1 MKDPIELR
9 REFHRHPEPGWTEF
23 RTTVRIIEELQTLGI
38 PVRWGREIHDP
49 GRMLGLP
56 AAERLEGCWQRALE
70 ETGREDLLSPMRGG
84 FTGCI
89 AEIEGAAPGPLTVL
103 RVDIDCCEVAESAS
117 GEHRPAREGFSS
129 CYPNCMHACGHD
141 AHAAIGLGAA
151 AELWAR
157 REELAGTVRLIFQ
170 SAEEG
175 LRGAASMT
183 AAGAVAGADRLFGL
197 HVGIVPGPVGR
208 VAVSA
213 KGFLSST
220 KLDAIFHGRSAHAGI
235 CPEEGR
241 NALAAGARAT
251 LELLEIPQK
260 VEKVCRVNVGT
271 FHAGTGRNVIPDR
284 AHLAIET
291 RGETAQVNANA
302 EEMARNVCAAA
313 AEEYGCTVEFC
324 LMGGAGG
331 AACDDALARRAAA
344 AAEQLEGV
352 TEILYDVPFGGG
364 EDVTTMMTAVQAQG
378 GQATELVLC
387 ADHTA
392 PHHNGSFE
400 IDEGVIPLGVELLTR
415 LALLAD

>member
-1 MKDPIELR
+1 M
-9 REFHRHPEPGWTEF
+9 
-23 RTTVRIIEELQTLGI
+23 RIIEDRRALHRIPELELNLPKTMDYLRKTLENLNCSLVFPMDSALAAFFDFGADHAI
-38 PVRWGREIHDP
+38 AFRADCD
-49 GRMLGLP
+49 GLP
-56 AAERLEGCWQRALE
+56 ITEKSGCDYCSTHL
-70 ETGREDLLSPMRGG
+70 G
-84 FTGCI
+84 
-89 AEIEGAAPGPLTVL
+89 
-103 RVDIDCCEVAESAS
+103 
-117 GEHRPAREGFSS
+117 
-129 CYPNCMHACGHD
+129 CMHACGHD

-213 KGFLSST
+213 RGFLSST

-344 AAEQLEGV
+344 AAEQLEGIS
-352 TEILYDVPFGGG
+352 EILYDVPFGGG